1 MPLPYFE
8 CKSTL
13 NELIDRNLRK
23 KSAGIQKAVVAKSKV
38 MEKAKAPKK
47 MDETKTEFRL
57 TKVL

>member
-8 CKSTL
+8 CKSTM
-13 NELIDRNLRK
+13 NELTDQILRNKPADL
-23 KSAGIQKAVVAKSKV
+23 QKAVVAKSKV